1 MKLQAG
7 FSRCSGYP
15 IDPYQTSS
23 ADLTFPSGD
32 PFSVYPGKNGPILS
46 LRSLVFYEGLQ
57 DMQVCKLLE
66 SFIGKD
72 AVKELINREAGMDLQ
87 FDEYPRN
94 ADYIL
99 NLRQKMTE
107 MIRSYL

>member
-1 MKLQAG
+1 MDKSIKFG
-7 FSRCSGYP
+7 FWNYIKSG
-15 IDPYQTSS
+15 
-23 ADLTFPSGD
+23 
-32 PFSVYPGKNGPILS
+32 V
-46 LRSLVFYEGLQ
+46 
-57 DMQVCKLLE
+57 
-66 SFIGKD
+66 IGKD

-107 MIRSYL
+107 MIRGYICG